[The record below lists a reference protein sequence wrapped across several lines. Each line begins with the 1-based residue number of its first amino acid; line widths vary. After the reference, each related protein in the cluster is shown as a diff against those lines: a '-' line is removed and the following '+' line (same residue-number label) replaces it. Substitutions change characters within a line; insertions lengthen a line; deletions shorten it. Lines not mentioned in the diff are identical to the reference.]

1 MYITYVDAVS
11 DNVVSWTAHS
21 QVPSLGLQEFSNDN
35 DATNDLQKVVHPS
48 AIGTNMDVDL
58 IWTKPLIGFSVGTQI
73 RHILSSLSL
82 GHIHLHYIKGQ

>member
-1 MYITYVDAVS
+1 MLLA
-11 DNVVSWTAHS
+11 
-21 QVPSLGLQEFSNDN
+21 GLLIVKSRTVTGFAGVQHISNDN